1 MVLEA
6 DSIQWI
12 QMAGQVR
19 PALYTRLANEANDDE
34 IGAKLAVT
42 DELVFCCDRAG
53 DWMGW
58 DKMGQDGGREGRE
71 QAGDHSAIRRTKLLR
86 WCSIGR

>member
-6 DSIQWI
+6 DLIQWI

-34 IGAKLAVT
+34 IWAKLAVT

-53 DWMGW
+53 IGW
-58 DKMGQDGGREGRE
+58 DGTRRRAGSRE